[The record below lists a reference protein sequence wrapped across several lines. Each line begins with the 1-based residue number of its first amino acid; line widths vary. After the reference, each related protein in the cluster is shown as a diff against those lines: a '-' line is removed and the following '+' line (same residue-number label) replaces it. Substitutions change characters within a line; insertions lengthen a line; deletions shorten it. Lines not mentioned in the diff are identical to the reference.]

1 MVKSRR
7 STSRIASMNIRKGT
21 LQIFR
26 FRGINVYLH
35 WSWFLVAAFEIAD
48 RGHAYSAVYWNVLE
62 YLALFLIVTMHEFGH
77 ALACRQTG
85 GTAEQIVLWPLGGV
99 AYVNPP
105 QRPGAMLWSIAAGP
119 LVNVALLPILSVLVA
134 VSHSAAWGASMPNA
148 YRLLA
153 TLWWI
158 NLGLLI
164 FNMLPVYPLDGG
176 QILRSLLWFPLGR
189 ARSMTVSVVI
199 GFVGAAGMLIYAIRQ
214 QNIWMG
220 LIAAYVLIN
229 CQTAWR
235 YAQALTKLDK
245 LPRRDGF
252 ACPQCR
258 VAPPMGNF
266 WVCNHCKKTFDT
278 FASGAIC
285 PSCATAFPVT
295 KCVECGQVRPLNQ
308 WIVPVAPLAG

>member
-1 MVKSRR
+1 MD
-7 STSRIASMNIRKGT
+7 IRKGT

-119 LVNVALLPILSVLVA
+119 LVNVALLPVLLGLTQA
-134 VSHSAAWGASMPNA
+134 GAFLGWAASMPNV
-148 YRLLA
+148 YTLLQ
-153 TLWWI
+153 TLWLI
-158 NLGLLI
+158 NLVLLV
-164 FNMLPVYPLDGG
+164 FNVLPFYPLDGG
-176 QILRSLLWFPLGR
+176 QILRSLLWYPLGR

-199 GFVGAAGMLIYAIRQ
+199 GFAGAAGMLIFAIRQ
-214 QNIWMG
+214 QNVWLG
-220 LIAAYVLIN
+220 LIPAYVLIN

-235 YAQALTKLDK
+235 YAQALAKLEK
-245 LPRRDGF
+245 LPRHQGF
-252 ACPQCR
+252 ACPECR

-266 WVCNHCKKTFDT
+266 WVCNHCKRTFDT
-278 FASGAIC
+278 FASRAVC
-285 PSCATAFPVT
+285 PSCATQFPVT
-295 KCVECGQVRPLNQ
+295 KCLDCGRVRPLNQ
-308 WIVPVAPLAG
+308 WVVPVAPLAG

>member
-1 MVKSRR
+1 M
-7 STSRIASMNIRKGT
+7 ADIRKGT

-35 WSWFLVAAFEIAD
+35 WSWFLVAAFEIAN
-48 RGHAYSAVYWNVLE
+48 RTHAYSAVYWNVVE
-62 YLALFLIVTMHEFGH
+62 YLALFVIVTMHEFGH
-77 ALACRQTG
+77 ALACRQVG

-119 LVNVALLPILSVLVA
+119 LVNVALLPVLSVLVA
-134 VSHSAAWGASMPNA
+134 LSHSAGWAASMHDV
-148 YRLLA
+148 YTLLLA
-153 TLWWI
+153 LWKI
-158 NLGLLI
+158 NAILLI

-176 QILRSLLWFPLGR
+176 QILRALLWYPLGR

-199 GFVGAAGMLIYAIRQ
+199 GFVGAAGLLIYAIRQ
-214 QNIWMG
+214 QNIWLG

-229 CQTAWR
+229 CQNAWR
-235 YAQALTKLDK
+235 YAQALSHLDK

-252 ACPQCR
+252 ACPECR

-266 WVCNHCKKTFDT
+266 WVCNHCKRTFDT

-285 PSCATAFPVT
+285 PNCATAFGMT

-308 WIVPVAPLAG
+308 WVVPVAPLAG